1 MSAARSTL
9 RGAALIAA
17 VAVAAGLI
25 AGAAGAPGA
34 AAAAA
39 PVEGLLARQAAAW
52 NAGDLDAFCALYE
65 DDAVF
70 VTPSGVTRGRQAVLE
85 RYRARYK
92 DRAAMGTLS
101 FEVLDVRDLGETR
114 SVAARWALKYTDRPE
129 ASGYTLLVMKRH
141 ADGWRIVQDP
151 SM

>member
-1 MSAARSTL
+1 MA
-9 RGAALIAA
+9 AA
-17 VAVAAGLI
+17 VVAAAVG
-25 AGAAGAPGA
+25 AGTVVAATP
-34 AAAAA
+34 AAA
-39 PVEGLLARQAAAW
+39 PAEQWLARQAAAW
-52 NAGDLDAFCALYE
+52 NAGDLDGFCALYE
-65 DDAVF
+65 EDAVF

-101 FEVLDVRDLGETR
+101 FEVLDVRELGEMR
-114 SVAARWALKYTDRPE
+114 SVAARWVLKYADRPE

-141 ADGWRIVQDP
+141 GDGWRIVQDA

>member
-1 MSAARSTL
+1 MA
-9 RGAALIAA
+9 AA
-17 VAVAAGLI
+17 VVAAAVG
-25 AGAAGAPGA
+25 AGTVVAATPA
-34 AAAAA
+34 AV
-39 PVEGLLARQAAAW
+39 PVEQLLARQAAAW
-52 NAGDLDAFCALYE
+52 NAGDLDGFCALYE
-65 DDAVF
+65 EDAVF

-114 SVAARWALKYTDRPE
+114 SVAARWALKYADRPE

-141 ADGWRIVQDP
+141 GDGWRIVQDA

>member
-1 MSAARSTL
+1 MSGPL
-9 RGAALIAA
+9 RLLLLIALVLPCVPAALAA
-17 VAVAAGLI
+17 S
-25 AGAAGAPGA
+25 
-34 AAAAA
+34 
-39 PVEGLLARQAAAW
+39 PVDALLARQAAAW
-52 NAGDLDAFCALYE
+52 NAGKLEEFCSLYE

-70 VTPSGVTRGRQAVLE
+70 ITPSGVTRGREAVLE

-101 FEVLDVRDLGETR
+101 FEVLDVRELGETR
-114 SVAARWALKYTDRPE
+114 SIAARWALKYADRPE

-141 ADGWRIVQDP
+141 GDGWRIVQDA

>member
-1 MSAARSTL
+1 MSSPVRLLLLIAL
-9 RGAALIAA
+9 VLPCVPAALAA
-17 VAVAAGLI
+17 S
-25 AGAAGAPGA
+25 
-34 AAAAA
+34 
-39 PVEGLLARQAAAW
+39 PVDALLARQAAAW

-70 VTPSGVTRGRQAVLE
+70 ITPSGMTRGRQAVLE

-101 FEVLDVRDLGETR
+101 FEVLDVRELGDTR
-114 SVAARWALKYTDRPE
+114 SIAARWALKYADRPE

-141 ADGWRIVQDP
+141 GDGWRIVQDA

>member
-1 MSAARSTL
+1 MRAGLVVVAVV
-9 RGAALIAA
+9 AAA
-17 VAVAAGLI
+17 VAA
-25 AGAAGAPGA
+25 GA
-34 AAAAA
+34 AAAAPAAAGPAA
-39 PVEGLLARQAAAW
+39 PAAAPMEQLLARQAAAW
-52 NAGDLDAFCALYE
+52 NAGDLDGFCALYE
-65 DDAVF
+65 EDAVF

-114 SVAARWALKYTDRPE
+114 SVAARWVLKYADRPE

-141 ADGWRIVQDP
+141 GDGWRIVQDA

>member
-1 MSAARSTL
+1 MRAGRSPL
-9 RGAALIAA
+9 RGAALMAA

-25 AGAAGAPGA
+25 AGAAGTPGA
-34 AAAAA
+34 AAASA
-39 PVEGLLARQAAAW
+39 PVEELLARPAAAW
-52 NAGDLDAFCALYE
+52 NAGDLDGFCALYE

-101 FEVLDVRDLGETR
+101 FEVLDVRELGETR
-114 SVAARWALKYTDRPE
+114 SVAARWALKYADRPE

-141 ADGWRIVQDP
+141 GDGWRIVQDA

>member
-1 MSAARSTL
+1 MSGPVRLLLLVAL
-9 RGAALIAA
+9 VLPCVPAALAA
-17 VAVAAGLI
+17 S
-25 AGAAGAPGA
+25 
-34 AAAAA
+34 
-39 PVEGLLARQAAAW
+39 PVDALLARQAAAW
-52 NAGDLDAFCALYE
+52 NAGNLEEFCSLYE

-70 VTPSGVTRGRQAVLE
+70 ITPSGMTRGRQAVLE

-114 SVAARWALKYTDRPE
+114 SVAARWSLKYADKPE

-141 ADGWRIVQDP
+141 GDGWRIVQDA

>member
-1 MSAARSTL
+1 ML

-17 VAVAAGLI
+17 IAVTAGLI

-39 PVEGLLARQAAAW
+39 PVEELLARQAAAW
-52 NAGDLDAFCALYE
+52 NAGDLDAFCALYAE
-65 DDAVF
+65 DAVF

-114 SVAARWALKYTDRPE
+114 SVAARWALKYADRPE

-141 ADGWRIVQDP
+141 GDGWRIVQDA

>member
-17 VAVAAGLI
+17 VAVVAGLI
-25 AGAAGAPGA
+25 AAAAGAPGA
-34 AAAAA
+34 AAGAA
-39 PVEGLLARQAAAW
+39 PVGELLARQAAAW

-65 DDAVF
+65 DDVVF
-70 VTPSGVTRGRQAVLE
+70 VTPSGLTRGRQAVLE
-85 RYRARYK
+85 RYRVRYK

-101 FEVLDVRDLGETR
+101 FEVLDVRELGEAR
-114 SVAARWALKYTDRPE
+114 SVAARWALKYADRPE
-129 ASGYTLLVMKRH
+129 ASGYTLLVMRRH
-141 ADGWRIVQDP
+141 GDGWRIVQDA

>member
-1 MSAARSTL
+1 MKTRLA
-9 RGAALIAA
+9 AA
-17 VAVAAGLI
+17 VAAAVF
-25 AGAAGAPGA
+25 AAAVVVGTG

-39 PVEGLLARQAAAW
+39 PVEQLLARQAAAW

-65 DDAVF
+65 EDAVF
-70 VTPSGVTRGRQAVLE
+70 VTPSGVTRGRKAVLE

-114 SVAARWALKYTDRPE
+114 SIAARWVLKYADRPE

-141 ADGWRIVQDP
+141 GDGWRIVQDA